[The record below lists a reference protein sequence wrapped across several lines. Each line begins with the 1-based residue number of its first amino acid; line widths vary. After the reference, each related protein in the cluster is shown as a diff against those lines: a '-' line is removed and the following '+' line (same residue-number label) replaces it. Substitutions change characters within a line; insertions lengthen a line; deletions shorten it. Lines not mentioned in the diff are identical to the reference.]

1 MRLWSIHP
9 RYLDSKGLVAL
20 WREGLLAQAV
30 LLGETKGYR
39 NHPQLARFKASSD
52 PVSFIAAYLK
62 EVHVESLRRGY
73 HFDVTKIG
81 SVVLLNPL
89 TVTDGQID
97 YEWHHLLEKL
107 KARDPQR
114 HQQCQFIKQ
123 PLAHPLFSVIKGGIA
138 SWEVVTA

>member
-30 LLGETKGYR
+30 LLGETKGYK

-52 PVSFIAAYLK
+52 PASFIAAYLK
-62 EVHVESLRRGY
+62 EIHIESIRRGY
-73 HFDVTKIG
+73 HFDESKIG
-81 SVVLLNPL
+81 RADLLNPL
-89 TVTDGQID
+89 TVTSGQIE
-97 YEWHHLLEKL
+97 YEWGHLLAKL
-107 KARDPQR
+107 KTRDPDR
-114 HQQCQFIKQ
+114 HLQCKLIKE
-123 PLAHPLFSVIKGGIA
+123 PLPHPLFRVIKGGIA